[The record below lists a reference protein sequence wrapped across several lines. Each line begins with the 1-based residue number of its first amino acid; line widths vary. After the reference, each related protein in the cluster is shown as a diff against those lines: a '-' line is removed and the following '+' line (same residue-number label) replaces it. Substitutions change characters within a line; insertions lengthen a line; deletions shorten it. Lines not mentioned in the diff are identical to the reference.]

1 MRSLCPQRR
10 PEASARGVP
19 EGRNFVVRWRFV
31 PLKSRDIK
39 TNRQDVLCDVCGR
52 TLLRGERAEPFL
64 HGGQR
69 RLVCEL
75 CTVRATHEGW
85 IREAGADEL
94 SSVPRVDGRGR
105 SLFGRLRTRRAG
117 AAGAEPG
124 EVEDDE
130 MHPQLAA
137 ELEDHPVVTERAPR
151 REPDPVPDFTREP
164 RNVRAVPT
172 NAELKMERAIEV
184 FNNGEHPRTVAGV
197 SRSLGAPEVAVRTS
211 EVEPSVVSL
220 FVMWELS
227 WYRFEVDLSDEAGG
241 ARRVAQGAELSELDD
256 EDRAANAVADE
267 RGRMALAG

>member
-1 MRSLCPQRR
+1 MP
-10 PEASARGVP
+10 
-19 EGRNFVVRWRFV
+19 
-31 PLKSRDIK
+31 PLRHRDIK
-39 TNRQDVLCDVCGR
+39 TNRTDVVCDVCGR

-94 SSVPRVDGRGR
+94 SSVPRYEGRGR
-105 SLFGRLRTRRAG
+105 GLFGRRRSRRPEPEP
-117 AAGAEPG
+117 AE
-124 EVEDDE
+124 EDDVE
-130 MHPQLAA
+130 LTPALAA

-151 REPDPVPDFTREP
+151 REPDPIPDFSREP
-164 RNVRAVPT
+164 RQVRAVPT
-172 NAELKMERAIEV
+172 NAELKMERAVEV
-184 FNNGEHPRTVAGV
+184 FNQSEHPRTVAGV
-197 SRSLGAPEVAVRTS
+197 ARSLGAPEVAVRTS

-241 ARRVAQGAELSELDD
+241 ARKVAQGAELDELEPD
-256 EDRAANAVADE
+256 ERLVNAVADE
-267 RGRMALAG
+267 RGRIALAG